1 MKNKKVVFLVEQ
13 KKRNEKKTGIV
24 INAVDKLIVRN
35 AFTVYKATIA
45 VNT

>member
-1 MKNKKVVFLVEQ
+1 MK
-13 KKRNEKKTGIV
+13 KKTGIV
-24 INAVDKLIVRN
+24 INAFDKLIVRN